1 MFSALLNAPCE
12 LRLHLLQSVIFIYPP
27 HREETDNLESPPN
40 QTDSLVRGLVELYVP
55 SPRHISGIKVKLRAL
70 QTVAVLDANSG
81 QIPVSWEDSVLLE
94 KEVRI
99 GAQGDADK
107 KYAGRGRTPVP
118 ASSRLRNPSNQPAA
132 QSSSPGPSSDR
143 RPSQRPS
150 LESGAQDSPEDVSLV
165 EEEEDDERTG
175 RSTSVAAVFARA
187 VSRGR
192 NGSKSRNNSRNN
204 SRATSPVAS
213 RATSPTRRLDSFA
226 STSNSA
232 AARNASVAPA
242 LLPPSPPATPRD
254 DSPHGDRLNSTVE
267 AFNDA
272 RGRPAASRSTS
283 EARLSDRLAGSLSI
297 GRDVERVRAAEH
309 SQGGWGHPN
318 NDDFGLRQ
326 PKPPSNIAS
335 GLGTPSGPAVAGG
348 QRGRGGLAKRREGS
362 RGPGGSVPPRGLVDD
377 SASTRSSSLG
387 GWARFGRSVS
397 RARGIGAREASVS
410 RAPRDSQAEDAEGME
425 ATVDVGAGGG
435 GGLVL
440 EKGVHGFEFAFIIPA
455 NSAEYTRSPFGRVRY
470 VVKATAYGAGRAK
483 SNVEGWRDCFPVAN
497 PSMEGGPTPLTV
509 LYNDVHPTVGVM
521 SIACTSQNISV
532 GGLFQLDIH
541 SPIPPKD
548 LIVYLVRISID
559 TTIELR
565 TKRKGRQV
573 VPAQRQKLFEKGY
586 VPPRKEDQYSSGD
599 GKKEDGQIR
608 DPKVHGE
615 DSAWTVQ
622 GLARMPDDNTIRSS
636 TIGGTRADIRFSHQL
651 VVEVVHSRE
660 SEDPSQPRKLKVFAL
675 RQPITLPS
683 CCVAFDAASLPA
695 YTPAAENTDA
705 RPTIDGLP
713 YDLAHMPDGSA
724 AHNNHSTGAQPANG
738 ASAGPSSAPRSNT
751 AGPRGGAEH
760 DHCVCGLS
768 LQDLE
773 TRERAMIPVGANHDI
788 PIESI
793 RSHGKIGEILPRR
806 STSRSSRASRSES
819 RSRGHGSASPGSRR
833 RRSASRSTSRADTA
847 GISSLVSRTRSRE
860 TRSPSVHSGRSGS
873 LARATTR
880 DSFASSSTGFVGG
893 SNLNGSSSRT
903 STLWAQPSSS
913 SAGPSGGAG
922 LVPRPPTSTMGTELD
937 SVVLEMPG
945 GSRAGSGAATPV
957 DEPPSYDIVLEE
969 ERAEEAEAEA
979 GAGTG
984 AGAEEEEARG
994 RHR

>member
-1 MFSALLNAPCE
+1 M
-12 LRLHLLQSVIFIYPP
+12 
-27 HREETDNLESPPN
+27 
-40 QTDSLVRGLVELYVP
+40 
-55 SPRHISGIKVKLRAL
+55 
-70 QTVAVLDANSG
+70 
-81 QIPVSWEDSVLLE
+81 
-94 KEVRI
+94 
-99 GAQGDADK
+99 
-107 KYAGRGRTPVP
+107 
-118 ASSRLRNPSNQPAA
+118 
-132 QSSSPGPSSDR
+132 
-143 RPSQRPS
+143 
-150 LESGAQDSPEDVSLV
+150 
-165 EEEEDDERTG
+165 
-175 RSTSVAAVFARA
+175 
-187 VSRGR
+187 
-192 NGSKSRNNSRNN
+192 
-204 SRATSPVAS
+204 
-213 RATSPTRRLDSFA
+213 
-226 STSNSA
+226 
-232 AARNASVAPA
+232 
-242 LLPPSPPATPRD
+242 
-254 DSPHGDRLNSTVE
+254 
-267 AFNDA
+267 
-272 RGRPAASRSTS
+272 
-283 EARLSDRLAGSLSI
+283 
-297 GRDVERVRAAEH
+297 
-309 SQGGWGHPN
+309 
-318 NDDFGLRQ
+318 
-326 PKPPSNIAS
+326 
-335 GLGTPSGPAVAGG
+335 
-348 QRGRGGLAKRREGS
+348 
-362 RGPGGSVPPRGLVDD
+362 
-377 SASTRSSSLG
+377 
-387 GWARFGRSVS
+387 
-397 RARGIGAREASVS
+397 
-410 RAPRDSQAEDAEGME
+410 
-425 ATVDVGAGGG
+425 
-435 GGLVL
+435 
-440 EKGVHGFEFAFIIPA
+440 HGFEFAFIIPA

-509 LYNDVHPTVGVM
+509 LYNDIHPTVGVM

-541 SPIPPKD
+541 SPVPPKD

-559 TTIELR
+559 TIIELR

-599 GKKEDGQIR
+599 GKKEDGPVR

-622 GLARMPDDNTIRSS
+622 GLARMPDDNIIRSS

-724 AHNNHSTGAQPANG
+724 ANNGQVVGTQAPNG
-738 ASAGPSSAPRSNT
+738 ASAGPSNGARTNT

-806 STSRSSRASRSES
+806 SSSRGSRASRSES
-819 RSRGHGSASPGSRR
+819 RSRGNGSASPGSRR
-833 RRSASRSTSRADTA
+833 RRSASRSTSRAETS

-860 TRSPSVHSGRSGS
+860 PRSPSVHSGRSGS

-893 SNLNGSSSRT
+893 TNLNANSSRT

-913 SAGPSGGAG
+913 SAGPSSSAA
-922 LVPRPPTSTMGTELD
+922 LIPRPPTSTMGTELD
-937 SVVLEMPG
+937 SAVLEMPG

-969 ERAEEAEAEA
+969 ERAEGAE
-979 GAGTG
+979 

-994 RHR
+994 RR